1 MPQWVAADREML
13 DRALGIV
20 LSQVQKGQ
28 GYPVA
33 IAEAHNYAVVRGADR
48 TSFFSLL
55 EREML
60 KAGLKNVGVS
70 YKERRKRTSIA

>member
-1 MPQWVAADREML
+1 
-13 DRALGIV
+13 
-20 LSQVQKGQ
+20 
-28 GYPVA
+28 
-33 IAEAHNYAVVRGADR
+33 VVRGADR

>member
-1 MPQWVAADREML
+1 
-13 DRALGIV
+13 V

-33 IAEAHNYAVVRGADR
+33 IAEAHNHAVVRGADR